1 MQFFIDRKK
10 ATEEIVTPLDIK
22 LELILAL
29 VVLLFASV
37 KTYMSSNDL
46 KILSITH
53 QYVNKTTE

>member
-1 MQFFIDRKK
+1 M
-10 ATEEIVTPLDIK
+10 TPLDIK
-22 LELILAL
+22 FELILAL
-29 VVLLFASV
+29 VVLMFASV

>member
-22 LELILAL
+22 FELILAL
-29 VVLLFASV
+29 VVLMFASV